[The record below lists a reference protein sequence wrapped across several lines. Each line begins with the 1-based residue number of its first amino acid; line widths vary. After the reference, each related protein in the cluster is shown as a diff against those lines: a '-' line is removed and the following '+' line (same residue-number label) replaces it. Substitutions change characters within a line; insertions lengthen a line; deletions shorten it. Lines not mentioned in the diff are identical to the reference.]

1 MYHCHI
7 EPPLR
12 SLICF
17 LPSQDICQLSPFY
30 PILSITVQSS
40 SLDNNVSPRY
50 QNEETAVIS
59 ITYNKKNLPIYS
71 SVSTTTNFHSFL
83 SLPCRDLAY
92 FACV

>member
-1 MYHCHI
+1 M
-7 EPPLR
+7 
-12 SLICF
+12 
-17 LPSQDICQLSPFY
+17 
-30 PILSITVQSS
+30 
-40 SLDNNVSPRY
+40 DNNVSPRY

-59 ITYNKKNLPIYS
+59 ITYNEKNLPIYS